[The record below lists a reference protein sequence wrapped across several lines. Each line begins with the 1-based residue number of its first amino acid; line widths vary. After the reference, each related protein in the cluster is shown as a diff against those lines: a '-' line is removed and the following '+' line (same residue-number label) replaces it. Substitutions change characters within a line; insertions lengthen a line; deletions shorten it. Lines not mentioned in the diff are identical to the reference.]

1 MTPFSLEITII
12 SMYMRPSITGS
23 NTRESSNLSASNTA
37 VHFMHSIYMVMMMMM
52 RRMYQAVSEVKSLV
66 NHPVRMDG
74 QTCFRTYFGLVFL
87 N

>member
-12 SMYMRPSITGS
+12 SMYMRPSMTGS

-37 VHFMHSIYMVMMMMM
+37 VHFMHSIFMVMMM
-52 RRMYQAVSEVKSLV
+52 RMYQAVSEVKGLV

-74 QTCFRTYFGLVFL
+74 QTYFWMYFGLVFL